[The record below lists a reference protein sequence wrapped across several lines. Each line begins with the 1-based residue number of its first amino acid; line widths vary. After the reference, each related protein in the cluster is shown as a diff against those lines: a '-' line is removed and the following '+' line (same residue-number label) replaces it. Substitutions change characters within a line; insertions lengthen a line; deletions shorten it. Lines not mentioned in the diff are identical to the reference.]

1 MVSCPRLVA
10 SGLGAPLLLSSA
22 SALGRVRTGMS
33 LTILAS
39 NQANDH
45 DLRCQTTDRAVE
57 T

>member
-1 MVSCPRLVA
+1 MVSCSRLVA